1 MHISRHKREEEKTSV
16 SNSELTRI
24 LSPDSK
30 EESTAPRAKPQER
43 MPGIEMQACDTEW
56 DSEEIKEGERE
67 LNRRSCARD
76 RPSTDPARG
85 GGNFLMPSLHREESW
100 PARDGTDDGGIR
112 SSASQHKNHNL
123 FPYETEWTLQDPSYY
138 KVKKIIPIKPNFLG
152 PKIVQY
158 ELFCPIQARRRD
170 VHPVFERQGPGCSG
184 SSAIG
189 TMASCPYPQQGS
201 IPFPKKK
208 SKSRFQ
214 LLRKFSIFV

>member
-1 MHISRHKREEEKTSV
+1 MKQAPAGIYSVHVSLLRRIIAAPFMHISWHKREEEKTSV

-85 GGNFLMPSLHREESW
+85 GEFFD
-100 PARDGTDDGGIR
+100 A
-112 SSASQHKNHNL
+112 L
-123 FPYETEWTLQDPSYY
+123 FT
-138 KVKKIIPIKPNFLG
+138 
-152 PKIVQY
+152 
-158 ELFCPIQARRRD
+158 
-170 VHPVFERQGPGCSG
+170 
-184 SSAIG
+184 
-189 TMASCPYPQQGS
+189 
-201 IPFPKKK
+201 
-208 SKSRFQ
+208 
-214 LLRKFSIFV
+214 